1 MTITFT
7 ENELSSESLYEMFR
21 LSMEEYVN
29 QARGTPW
36 DDRRERAQFLDQMS
50 VESIKLIRAD
60 AEVVGFIDFRK
71 NGANWNLH
79 TMIVV
84 PAWQSKGIG
93 SIVLDGLMAATK
105 CISLSVLRT
114 NPRARSLY
122 ERKGFREVSS
132 SKTHIHLAWECTNS
146 FESDKLKTTRA
157 SN

>member
-1 MTITFT
+1 MKPEVRPGMIV
-7 ENELSSESLYEMFR
+7 ENVRNSWIRCQSNRSSSSALT
-21 LSMEEYVN
+21 
-29 QARGTPW
+29 G
-36 DDRRERAQFLDQMS
+36 
-50 VESIKLIRAD
+50 
-60 AEVVGFIDFRK
+60 EVVGFIDFRK

>member
-29 QARGTPW
+29 EARGTPW

-60 AEVVGFIDFRK
+60 GEVVGFIDFRK

-146 FESDKLKTTRA
+146 IESDKLKTTRA